1 MPEINH
7 ERLPNKEAIASFG
20 GKALLTAQHHAELK
34 AYEHALAFTVA
45 RIADKDMLTEVH
57 KAMKQ
62 AIENGTSFAD
72 FKKALKP
79 YLMARGWLAPTFKN
93 DNVDDDKETFRDY
106 QKHLGHRLRTI
117 YHTNKA
123 TAYAGGQW
131 ERIQR
136 TKELLPYLQ
145 YMKSA
150 STNKRDEHKQFY
162 GMVRPV
168 DDPIW
173 ASIMPPNDFG
183 CKCWVKQLTKTRAEK
198 ILNEQAEKGIVYD
211 IEMEE
216 VKHPLTGEMM
226 TVPKGVHFSFNHNHD
241 RLTALLKLAEDKHGA
256 GFVEKLGVDL
266 KGEMVGYA
274 VKGGITHID
283 FRGITPRVDEV
294 ARLEKELN
302 GDVSPF
308 EGVVADEWQQKF
320 GVTLER
326 FDPNIHK
333 VLAYNTKTNTPKS
346 ADYAIVDL
354 VKDPKSWVTIDL
366 LFTMSEKQA
375 NEMAYQIFESKKK
388 RHANAWTNVIKTI
401 DEHLLKA
408 DIVPMDLRTLDL
420 RIATK
425 IIAYVLSLPKEKQ
438 KQIIFIKG

>member
-1 MPEINH
+1 MATITPD
-7 ERLPNKEAIASFG
+7 RLPNTEAIAHFN
-20 GKALLTAQHHAELK
+20 GKVLLTTQHYAELK

-45 RIADKDMLTEVH
+45 KIADKDMLTEVH

-62 AIENGTSFAD
+62 AMANGTSFSD
-72 FKKALKP
+72 FKKQLKP
-79 YLMARGWLAPTFKN
+79 YLLAKGWLGLTNSK
-93 DNVDDDKETFRDY
+93 DD
-106 QKHLGHRLRTI
+106 QKYLAHRLRTI

-136 TKELLPYLQ
+136 TKEILPYLQ
-145 YMKSA
+145 YMPSV
-150 STNKRDEHKQFY
+150 STNKRDEHKKYY
-162 GMVRPV
+162 GLVRPV

-173 ASIMPPNDFG
+173 QSIFPPNGFG

-198 ILNEQAEKGIVYD
+198 ILNEQAEKGKVYD

-216 VKHPLTGEMM
+216 IKHPLTGEMM

-241 RLTALLKLAEDKHGA
+241 RLTALLKLAQDKHGA
-256 GFVEKLGVDL
+256 EFAQKLGVDL

-283 FRGITPRVDEV
+283 FRGITPRVGEV

-302 GDVSPF
+302 GNVSPF

-320 GVTLER
+320 EVTLER

-354 VKDPKSWVTIDL
+354 AQDPKNWVILDLMFTVSQAEADIMANMALKRISNKNPKKQAKIDGFWDSLKETID
-366 LFTMSEKQA
+366 
-375 NEMAYQIFESKKK
+375 
-388 RHANAWTNVIKTI
+388 
-401 DEHLLKA
+401 DHLQKA
-408 DIVPMDLRTLDL
+408 DIVPMDLRKLDPEL
-420 RIATK
+420 VVK
-425 IIAYVLSLPKEKQ
+425 IIGYVLSLPVEQQ
-438 KQIIFIKG
+438 KQVVLITG